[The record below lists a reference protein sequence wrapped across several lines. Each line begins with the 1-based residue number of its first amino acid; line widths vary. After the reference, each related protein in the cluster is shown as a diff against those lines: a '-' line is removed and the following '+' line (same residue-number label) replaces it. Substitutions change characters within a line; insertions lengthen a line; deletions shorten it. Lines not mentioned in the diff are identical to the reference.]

1 MNNLSTETKNHKEN
15 CERGRIVKTKNVD
28 LFLNCD
34 NANMAELEGQIVEE
48 EQDDEEEPEWDDV
61 DTDQLKSDNVNMN

>member
-1 MNNLSTETKNHKEN
+1 MNNLSTERKNHKDN

-34 NANMAELEGQIVEE
+34 NANMEEIEAPIVEE
-48 EQDDEEEPEWDDV
+48 E
-61 DTDQLKSDNVNMN
+61 